1 MMNTL
6 RTGIL
11 MAALTGLFLAVGG
24 LVGGS
29 TGMLIAFAIALA
41 MNLFAYWNSDKVLLS
56 MYGARQADAQSAPDL
71 YHLVERLAAQAE
83 LPMPK
88 VYITENP
95 QPNAF
100 ATGRDP
106 QHAAVCVTS
115 GLLEQVNQEEL
126 AGVLAHEL
134 GHVKHR
140 DTLTMTITAVM
151 AGAISMLANMAFF
164 MGGDRRNNPLG
175 IVGMLLVTLL
185 APIAAVLVQA
195 AISRSREFEAD
206 RAGAEITGRPLWL
219 ASALGQIEHAA
230 EHTPNYPADA
240 NPATA
245 HMFIVNPLH
254 GGISGL
260 FATHPP
266 TEERIARLKAMA
278 GADAVPVRR
287 GPWE

>member
-1 MMNTL
+1 MNTL

-11 MAALTGLFLAVGG
+11 MAALTGLFLAVGA
-24 LVGGS
+24 LLGGGA
-29 TGMLIAFAIALA
+29 GMVIAFAFALA

-56 MYGARQADAQSAPDL
+56 MYGARQVDAASAPDL
-71 YHLVERLAAQAE
+71 YHLVERLAAQAQ

-88 VYITENP
+88 VFITENP

-100 ATGRDP
+100 ATGRNP
-106 QHAAVCVTS
+106 EHAAVCVTT
-115 GLLEQVNQEEL
+115 GLLGQVNQEEL

-134 GHVKHR
+134 GHVRHR
-140 DTLTMTITAVM
+140 DTLTMTITAVI

-175 IVGMLLVTLL
+175 LAGMLLVTLL

-219 ASALGQIEHAA
+219 ASALGQIDRAA
-230 EHTPNYPADA
+230 RGIENYPADA

-254 GGISGL
+254 GGLSGL
-260 FATHPP
+260 FASHPS
-266 TEERIARLKAMA
+266 TEERIARLRAMA
-278 GADAVPVRR
+278 GADAAPVRR
-287 GPWE
+287 GPWG